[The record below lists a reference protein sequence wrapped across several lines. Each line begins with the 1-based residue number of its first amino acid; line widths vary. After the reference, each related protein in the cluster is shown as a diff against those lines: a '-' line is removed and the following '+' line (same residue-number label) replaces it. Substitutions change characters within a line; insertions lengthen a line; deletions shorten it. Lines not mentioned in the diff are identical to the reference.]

1 MLKKTLIALLLAL
14 GASTIVSAETN
25 TTIMVT
31 DSGTEI
37 ALDDVDFL
45 LGSDTDDTFSIILRK
60 SNTIIDNVNSVS
72 FKKASGIFETN
83 YNNKPEVV
91 ACRASKTIYIS
102 NLAANTTLTITSLS
116 GVTINSFTSDG
127 TDMQI
132 SVSDLPCGCYILNTG
147 TSSVKFI
154 KQ

>member
-1 MLKKTLIALLLAL
+1 MLKKTLLALLLAL
-14 GASTIVSAETN
+14 GASTIVSAETD
-25 TTIMVT
+25 TTVMVT

-37 ALDDVDFL
+37 ALNEIDYL

-60 SNTIIDNVNSVS
+60 SSTIIDNVNSVS
-72 FKKASGIFETN
+72 FKKASGIFNTN
-83 YNNKPEVV
+83 YDSKPEVV
-91 ACRASKTIYIS
+91 ACRASKTIYIT
-102 NLAANTTLTITSLS
+102 NLGANKTVTITSMS
-116 GVTINSFTSDG
+116 GVTISSFTSDG

-132 SVSDLPCGCYILNTG
+132 SVSDLNSGCYILNTG